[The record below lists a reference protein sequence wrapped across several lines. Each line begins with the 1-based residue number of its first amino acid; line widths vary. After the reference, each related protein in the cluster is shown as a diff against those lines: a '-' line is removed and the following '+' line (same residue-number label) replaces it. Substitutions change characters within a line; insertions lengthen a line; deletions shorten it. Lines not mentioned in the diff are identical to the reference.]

1 METCDDICILNLIFD
16 PWCNLHDVLN
26 EIKVVDYFFQN
37 CGKTFIVL
45 FSEGKKRH
53 EKDIMDNIKFQFD
66 QAILVI
72 V

>member
-1 METCDDICILNLIFD
+1 
-16 PWCNLHDVLN
+16 LHDVLN